1 MSMAAEMVVLEQ
13 VLSGDP
19 AKDCALKVTQ
29 LPLDQQYA
37 AHNSCVIL
45 SRRPDEGDPVD
56 AAGSHGVVL
65 VAVFLVAAIVITAAM
80 GWAMQETQGGW
91 DE

>member
-1 MSMAAEMVVLEQ
+1 MSAAIAMV
-13 VLSGDP
+13 
-19 AKDCALKVTQ
+19 A
-29 LPLDQQYA
+29 
-37 AHNSCVIL
+37 
-45 SRRPDEGDPVD
+45 
-56 AAGSHGVVL
+56 L